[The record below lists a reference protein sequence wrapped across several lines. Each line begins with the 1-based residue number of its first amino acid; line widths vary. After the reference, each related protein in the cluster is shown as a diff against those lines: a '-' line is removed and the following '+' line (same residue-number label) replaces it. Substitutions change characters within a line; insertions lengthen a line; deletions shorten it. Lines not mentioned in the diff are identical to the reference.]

1 MAHILWQQ
9 RCLEVASRLHHV
21 GVVDETRRTYRHHG
35 RQRDAPRRLERS
47 ATRRC
52 ASHHIATQRL
62 SRWGSPAA
70 RAFSADGPPQAPV
83 APRRSCER
91 NTRADEFACCFD
103 VESPP
108 LSDGKLVMNKDD
120 EHRRNAAKAQ
130 QGPTAARTRR
140 PRGLAATRPRL
151 ARAHSQ

>member
-1 MAHILWQQ
+1 MVLLHLVTAVAAFLGTIITRWHHKQMGHVLRQQ

-35 RQRDAPRRLERS
+35 GQTRRASAHRNVS

-70 RAFSADGPPQAPV
+70 RA
-83 APRRSCER
+83 
-91 NTRADEFACCFD
+91 
-103 VESPP
+103 
-108 LSDGKLVMNKDD
+108 
-120 EHRRNAAKAQ
+120 
-130 QGPTAARTRR
+130 
-140 PRGLAATRPRL
+140 RL
-151 ARAHSQ
+151 ARTVPSSACGSETPTPAAGG